1 VKILVTGGIGN
12 VGTGVIARLFGHG
25 HEVTVIGRRPGMTVP
40 GARYRGCDITDID
53 ALVEAT
59 KGHEAIVHL
68 AAFGNPSLGTPDVIF
83 RVNCQG
89 TMNVYEAAARCGIRR
104 VVTAS
109 SINALGYGFGVKEW
123 SYRYFPVDE
132 DHPTFATDAY
142 SFSKNIV
149 EEIGRFWWRRDGIS
163 GTCLRL
169 PAVAVP
175 PGSSEENIRNWTGC
189 LRAEFSRLQA
199 MPAAERARTLDDWMA
214 RLARARE
221 LRAYENPINPGF
233 TSDIPLMTARQDLWT
248 AVDDRDAAQGI
259 EKSLTVP
266 YEGCHVL
273 FLNDS
278 HNWAGIPSADL
289 AAMFYPKV
297 KTWKRQLAG
306 TESLISI
313 ERARKLL
320 GYEPEYSASRFYG

>member
-1 VKILVTGGIGN
+1 MKILVTGGIGN
-12 VGTGVIARLFGHG
+12 VGTQVIARLSGRG
-25 HEVTVIGRRPGMTVP
+25 HEVTVVGRRPGMKVP
-40 GARYRGCDITDID
+40 GAHYQSCDITDMS
-53 ALVEAT
+53 ALMEVT
-59 KGHEAIVHL
+59 KGSDAIVHL

-104 VVTAS
+104 VVSAS

-123 SYRYFPVDE
+123 DYSYFPVDE

-142 SFSKNIV
+142 SFSKNVIEKV
-149 EEIGRFWWRRDGIS
+149 GEFWWRREGIS
-163 GTCLRL
+163 GTCLRF
-169 PAVAVP
+169 PAVVTP
-175 PGSSEENIRNWTGC
+175 PGTSEENIRSRTG
-189 LRAEFSRLQA
+189 LMRAEFAKLEA
-199 MPAAERARTLDDWMA
+199 MPAAERARTLDGWMQ
-214 RLARARE
+214 RLARSRAAR
-221 LRAYENPINPGF
+221 AFENPRSPGF
-233 TSDIPLMTARQDLWT
+233 YNDLPLMIARQDLWT
-248 AVDDRDAAQGI
+248 AVDDRDAAQGV

-266 YEGCHVL
+266 YDGCHVL

-297 KTWKRQLAG
+297 KTWKRRLVG
-306 TESLISI
+306 TESLVSI

-320 GYEPEYSASRFYG
+320 GYEPEFSASRFYG